1 MAENTRTCAL
11 CCTTPQVATDASQ
24 VFRYQRDLTEYVY
37 ASTITSVRAATT
49 PGYQYQYKSQTER
62 IQALIGRITTPQAT
76 ALKSNGG
83 QCGQP
88 SSGQ

>member
-11 CCTTPQVATDASQ
+11 CCSTPQVALDASE
-24 VFRYQRDLTEYVY
+24 VTRYEQDLTNYVY
-37 ASTITSVRAATT
+37 ASTITSVRAAKT
-49 PGYQYQYKSQTER
+49 PGYQYQFKSQTER

-76 ALKSNGG
+76 ALRNNGG